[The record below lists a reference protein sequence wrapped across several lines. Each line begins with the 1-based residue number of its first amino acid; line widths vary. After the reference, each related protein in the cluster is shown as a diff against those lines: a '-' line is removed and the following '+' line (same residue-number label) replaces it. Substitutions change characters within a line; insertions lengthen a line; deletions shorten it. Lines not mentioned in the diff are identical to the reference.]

1 MPKIKENLF
10 SAQGL
15 PEEILKLNK
24 TNLKKLNP
32 FMNVLNNKVFLTD
45 PRVKKRVCSKC
56 NLERSVNIFPVKVN
70 NFRKIYR
77 STVCNYC
84 N

>member
-1 MPKIKENLF
+1 MTRTKDNIF

-15 PEEILKLNK
+15 PHEILKLNK

-32 FMNVLNNKVFLTD
+32 FLDVLNNRVFLTH

-56 NLERSVNIFPVKVN
+56 NLERSVNIFPIKVT
-70 NFRKIYR
+70 NFSKVYR
-77 STVCNYC
+77 STICNYC